1 MKTSTKSLEQ
11 IAATIQQAVS
21 RYAFEVASPVVTD
34 FQLFVNQESGEFIIS
49 NDDDEQLGVCLVEE
63 WKHNDDDDFITKVED
78 ELTVL
83 LRRMDEKKNF
93 DSLIIF
99 RPYSFVLIDDD
110 GETITDLLFIDDD
123 TLMLTQDLL
132 VGLDEELNDFLTHLL
147 ED

>member
-21 RYAFEVASPVVTD
+21 RYAFEVDSPVVTD
-34 FQLFVNQESGEFIIS
+34 FQIFVNQELGEFIIS
-49 NDDDEQLGVCLVEE
+49 NDDDEQLGICLVEE
-63 WKHNDDDDFITKVED
+63 WKQNEENDFITEVGE
-78 ELTVL
+78 ELTAL
-83 LRRMDEKKNF
+83 LQRMDEKKNF

-99 RPYSFVLIDDD
+99 RPYSFVLVDDH